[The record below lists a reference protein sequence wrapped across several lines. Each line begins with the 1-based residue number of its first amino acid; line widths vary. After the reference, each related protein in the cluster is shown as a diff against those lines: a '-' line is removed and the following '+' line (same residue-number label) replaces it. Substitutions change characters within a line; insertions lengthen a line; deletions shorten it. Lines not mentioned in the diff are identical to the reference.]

1 MKGFP
6 KLNIE
11 KQLQDDHQIKLIV
24 EVEQEKMDAAKRKAA
39 RQIAERGKI
48 PGFRPGK
55 APYDIVVRQYGEAAI
70 TEQAIDFLVDEI
82 YPKVLEEA
90 DIKPAGAGSLDS
102 VDNLEPPKL
111 TFRVPLA
118 PEVDLGKYH
127 AIRLPYQWSAPDKK
141 EVDKAVEDLRQMYAT
156 TETVEREV
164 QVADYVLIDVKGE
177 RSDQKEGDEE
187 RAAALSRQGFA
198 TLVREAA
205 REDEW
210 PFPGFAAELVGL
222 KAEDTKSIKHK
233 YPKDDPDENLRGAT
247 VTFVVT
253 VKTVRSMTLPELNDE
268 FAKMTGAGETVDT
281 LREAI
286 AKDVETRSKAD
297 YDDKYF
303 VDLIE
308 KIKEGATI
316 KYAQHTLEHESEHVL
331 EDLQQRLGRQG
342 MDLPTY
348 FKMRNTTQEKFIEE
362 EVHPVAKKRLERSL
376 VLDELVRREKIEV
389 DNAALDAEFNSTLG
403 ELQMQGMDLNQIKG
417 GRKGQQ
423 RIAEA
428 VAMESASRLL
438 TRKSLDV
445 LKSIATGEYKPSAQP
460 EADAAE
466 AVEKPKKKA
475 AAKGAGKS
483 TSSGK
488 KPAAKKASK
497 KSS

>member
-1 MKGFP
+1 
-6 KLNIE
+6 
-11 KQLQDDHQIKLIV
+11 
-24 EVEQEKMDAAKRKAA
+24 
-39 RQIAERGKI
+39 
-48 PGFRPGK
+48 
-55 APYDIVVRQYGEAAI
+55 
-70 TEQAIDFLVDEI
+70 
-82 YPKVLEEA
+82 
-90 DIKPAGAGSLDS
+90 
-102 VDNLEPPKL
+102 
-111 TFRVPLA
+111 
-118 PEVDLGKYH
+118 
-127 AIRLPYQWSAPDKK
+127 
-141 EVDKAVEDLRQMYAT
+141 
-156 TETVEREV
+156 
-164 QVADYVLIDVKGE
+164 
-177 RSDQKEGDEE
+177 
-187 RAAALSRQGFA
+187 
-198 TLVREAA
+198 
-205 REDEW
+205 
-210 PFPGFAAELVGL
+210 L